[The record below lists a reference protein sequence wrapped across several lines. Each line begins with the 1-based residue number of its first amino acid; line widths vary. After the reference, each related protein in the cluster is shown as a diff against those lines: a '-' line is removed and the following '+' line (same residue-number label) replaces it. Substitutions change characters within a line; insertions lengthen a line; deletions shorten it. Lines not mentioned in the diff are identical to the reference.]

1 MRHEKSR
8 RVFLSYVV
16 IVVSVKIRGKK
27 MMTKF
32 SLMTI
37 FTWKTITEMHD
48 SGATLDGDMHCG
60 LEKA

>member
-1 MRHEKSR
+1 MVPLVR
-8 RVFLSYVV
+8 SYCCF
-16 IVVSVKIRGKK
+16 GKNKGEK